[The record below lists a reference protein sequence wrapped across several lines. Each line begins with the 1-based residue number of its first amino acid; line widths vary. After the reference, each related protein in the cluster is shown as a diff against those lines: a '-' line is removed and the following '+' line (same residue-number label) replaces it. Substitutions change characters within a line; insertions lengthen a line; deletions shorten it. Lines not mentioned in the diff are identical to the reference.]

1 MRTVGGFSIYS
12 PHTGY
17 GGGASI
23 PVASITLEDADMF
36 QRLADRGETLT
47 IQLKMGA
54 QSNGDRISH
63 NVVAEITGSTY
74 PDETVL
80 VSGHLDSWDVGQGAM
95 DDGGGMAISWS
106 VLTAL
111 ARLGLRPKRTVRL
124 VAWSCEEIGG
134 LGADQYYEAH
144 IDEVP
149 TMSLVMES
157 DAGVFHPLGIQ
168 FAGSAA
174 AQQIMTAIGQLLAP
188 INASQVTSG
197 GEGTDIDP
205 WMQAGVPGASL
216 ANENE
221 KYFYFH
227 HSNGDTIT
235 VLNTDD
241 VDLCAAT
248 WAVTAYSVAN
258 LDSLLPRS

>member
-1 MRTVGGFSIYS
+1 M
-12 PHTGY
+12 
-17 GGGASI
+17 
-23 PVASITLEDADMF
+23 
-36 QRLADRGETLT
+36 Q
-47 IQLKMGA
+47 A
-54 QSNGDRISH
+54 QNNGNMPGH
-63 NVVAEITGSTY
+63 NVVAEIVGSTY
-74 PDETVL
+74 PEETVL

-111 ARLGLRPKRTVRL
+111 ARLGLRPKRTIRF
-124 VAWSCEEIGG
+124 VAWSCEELGG
-134 LGADQYYEAH
+134 IGADQYYEAH

-157 DAGVFHPLGIQ
+157 DLGVFHPLGIE
-168 FAGSAA
+168 FTGSTAA
-174 AQQIMTAIGQLLAP
+174 AQIMAGIGQLLAP
-188 INASQVTSG
+188 INATEVTGG

-227 HSNGDTIT
+227 HSYGDTIT
-235 VLNTDD
+235 VLDKDD

-258 LDSLLPRS
+258 LDSLLPR